1 MTDSEMGNKAT
12 KSPSVAAAARQ
23 PEVEVVLPSTMN
35 TVYTLRFS
43 GNVIRWKDYKE
54 VRSMH
59 VRHARYDLENK
70 HDWEEWLRYTMRD
83 ALVNECERATG
94 QTVHMKSEPPVAN
107 IVITLDPRVKRYQF
121 AENSHTK
128 ISGTLQWRSV
138 ATDSVAMRAAVD
150 WRLGD
155 RMAYYGIQDE
165 EERWTYIF
173 NPGEITNEPHT
184 V

>member
-12 KSPSVAAAARQ
+12 KSSNATVVRQ
-23 PEVEVVLPSTMN
+23 PEVEVILPSTMN

-43 GNVIRWKDYKE
+43 GSVIRWKDYKE

-59 VRHARYDLENK
+59 MRHARYDLENK
-70 HDWEEWLRYTMRD
+70 HDWEEWLRPTMRD

-94 QTVHMKSEPPVAN
+94 HTVHMKSDPPVAD
-107 IVITLDPRVKRYQF
+107 IVLTLDPRIKRQSCSDTSY
-121 AENSHTK
+121 TK

-138 ATDSVAMRAAVD
+138 ATDSAAMRAAVD

-155 RMAYYGIQDE
+155 RMSYYGLQDE
-165 EERWTYIF
+165 EERWTYLF
-173 NPGEITNEPHT
+173 SPGDITTTPHT
-184 V
+184 A